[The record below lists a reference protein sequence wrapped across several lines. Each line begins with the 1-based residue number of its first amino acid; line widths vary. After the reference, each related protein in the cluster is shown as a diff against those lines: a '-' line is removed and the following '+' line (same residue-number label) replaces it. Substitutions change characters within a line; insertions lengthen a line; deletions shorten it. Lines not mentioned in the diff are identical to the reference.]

1 MGEDDGHNRG
11 RRKGITLLRAL
22 VATFKWRIALAGLLM
37 IGDSAIHIAQVGGRA
52 GGGAGEG
59 HGYLARL
66 FVYVGVR

>member
-52 GGGAGEG
+52 GGRGG
-59 HGYLARL
+59 R
-66 FVYVGVR
+66 GVSGTSFCLCRRSVI